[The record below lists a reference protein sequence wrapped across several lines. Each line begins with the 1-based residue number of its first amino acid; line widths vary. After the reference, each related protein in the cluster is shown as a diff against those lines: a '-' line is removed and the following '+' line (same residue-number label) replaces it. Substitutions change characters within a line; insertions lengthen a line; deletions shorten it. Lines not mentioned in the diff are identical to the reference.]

1 MRRPL
6 AVWHAINF
14 SIDVFFCFC
23 SLVLPF
29 ARAGDRMDASSYGR
43 TKGERPPAARFA
55 PVRNFPVSDFAR
67 VALLP
72 SPPVRNLVPIARA
85 VPARGVALMPPPLQQ
100 QPSVGTAAAQR
111 RSAAFA
117 ALRLTS
123 PARSRRESTRALA
136 FPSTNSGRSL
146 VRRRRQAA
154 ATRGAA
160 SPSQHS
166 GRERTTN
173 QARRRTPARTTKMAG
188 ERRCRGRR
196 TT

>member
-1 MRRPL
+1 MSFFVFVRSSSRSHARGIVWTRRRTDGRKVNVPRRRVSHL
-6 AVWHAINF
+6 SAI
-14 SIDVFFCFC
+14 
-23 SLVLPF
+23 
-29 ARAGDRMDASSYGR
+29 
-43 TKGERPPAARFA
+43 
-55 PVRNFPVSDFAR
+55 FPVSDFAR

-72 SPPVRNLVPIARA
+72 SPPVRNFVPIARA